1 MPELPERPDLDQL
14 RRQARELLRAAAA
27 GDPDAIG
34 RLQRASSATATLS
47 IAQLAVA
54 REHGFPSWSALK
66 AEVDRRRRAAVA
78 ARAAGAD
85 QRRSGGHLSPLEPLS
100 SWSYA
105 GGAAIEVTTG
115 VLAPHV
121 LVVDAEQAVLHATL
135 QPSGGPAATDGG
147 ALSELTRL
155 GRRLGLPF
163 APRRHL
169 GVPPVLED
177 VVAVDND
184 GGTYAVRVEIS
195 SGARNTHTGQPVG
208 AVHLRCRVEP
218 VLPRTVIWLELHS
231 QTGATT
237 RLVRSSPVIAEVDA
251 LVHTA
256 PRDGMEQELEGL
268 IRSLVEVSLI
278 AGDRGGDLVARQCTQ
293 ALARATEI
301 ERSGASDAAGDLVGQ
316 LRALCDMLSKG
327 RSTADLSGPWQHVF
341 EVADRTDG
349 LPLHLDIGA
358 VLPRLD
364 DVAVRLDSLISEPD
378 LWRLHLRVMPGWWS
392 YSEDRRSKRAAVSLR
407 ADDDRGGTYMA
418 IFDGSTGRGDHEQL
432 TIRFRPRLD
441 PSAQHL
447 VLTFQGA
454 DHKVHV
460 HLPLSSRELS

>member
-1 MPELPERPDLDQL
+1 MPEMPERPDLDQL

-34 RLQRASSATATLS
+34 RLRRASSATATLS

-66 AEVDRRRRAAVA
+66 AEVDRRRAAAA
-78 ARAAGAD
+78 ARPGGAD
-85 QRRSGGHLSPLEPLS
+85 QRRSGAHPSPLEPLS

-115 VLAPHV
+115 VLAPNV

-135 QPSGGPAATDGG
+135 QPSGGPAVTEGG
-147 ALSELTRL
+147 AFSELTRL

-169 GVPPVLED
+169 GVPPVLEEL
-177 VVAVDND
+177 VAVDND
-184 GGTYAVRVEIS
+184 GGTYAVRVGMS
-195 SGARNTHTGQPVG
+195 SEASNAHTGQPVG

-218 VLPRTVIWLELHS
+218 VPPRTVLWLELHS
-231 QTGATT
+231 QAGATT
-237 RLVRSSPVIAEVDA
+237 RLVRSSRVTAEVDT
-251 LVHTA
+251 LVQTA
-256 PRDGMEQELEGL
+256 MPDSREQELEGL

-301 ERSGASDAAGDLVGQ
+301 ERSGASAAAGDLVGQ
-316 LRALCDMLSKG
+316 LRALCEMFSGG
-327 RSTADLSGPWQHVF
+327 RSTADLSGPWQRVF

-349 LPLHLDIGA
+349 LPLHLDITA
-358 VLPRLD
+358 VLPRIG

-378 LWRLHLRVMPGWWS
+378 LWRLHLRTMPGWWS
-392 YSEDRRSKRAAVSLR
+392 YSEDRRTKRAAVSLR
-407 ADDDRGGTYMA
+407 ADDDLGGTYLA

-432 TIRFRPRLD
+432 AIRFRPRLD

-454 DHKVHV
+454 DHKVRV
-460 HLPLSSRELS
+460 RLPLSSGDLL